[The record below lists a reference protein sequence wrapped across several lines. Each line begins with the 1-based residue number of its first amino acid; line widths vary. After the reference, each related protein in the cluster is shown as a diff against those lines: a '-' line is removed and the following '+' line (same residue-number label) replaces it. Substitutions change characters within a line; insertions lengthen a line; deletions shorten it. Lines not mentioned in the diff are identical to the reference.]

1 MTAPSPSATYQKLQR
16 VSELLG
22 TAAAL
27 ASETT
32 DADLALCRAVNQA
45 VIVLT
50 DTSRALV
57 EDLVQSIEC
66 SV

>member
-1 MTAPSPSATYQKLQR
+1 MTAVSTYTTYQKLQR
-16 VSELLG
+16 ASELLG

-32 DADLALCRAVNQA
+32 DADLTLCRAVNQA

-50 DTSRALV
+50 DTSRALM
-57 EDLVQSIEC
+57 EDLMQSIE
-66 SV
+66 SNV

>member
-1 MTAPSPSATYQKLQR
+1 MTEPSSSTTYQKLQR
-16 VSELLG
+16 ASELLC

-32 DADLALCRAVNQA
+32 DADLTLCRAVNQA

-50 DTSRALV
+50 DTSRALL
-57 EDLVQSIEC
+57 EDVMQDIDSNR
-66 SV
+66 